1 MGRNNP
7 KNIKAH
13 NDKLHKE
20 QSKEKAKKNARAEKL
35 KEIQRKFNEN
45 STNLNRNL
53 CRVATVEIHF
63 LFKIVVNL
71 ILKESKKH
79 QLPKR

>member
-20 QSKEKAKKNARAEKL
+20 QSKEKAKKMLEQKN
-35 KEIQRKFNEN
+35 
-45 STNLNRNL
+45 
-53 CRVATVEIHF
+53 
-63 LFKIVVNL
+63 
-71 ILKESKKH
+71 
-79 QLPKR
+79 

>member
-7 KNIKAH
+7 KNIKEH
-13 NDKLHKE
+13 KDKLHKE

-53 CRVATVEIHF
+53 CRVATAEILF
-63 LFKIVVNL
+63 PFKIVVNL
-71 ILKESKKH
+71 I
-79 QLPKR
+79 

>member
-7 KNIKAH
+7 KNIQAH
-13 NDKLHKE
+13 NDKLHKG
-20 QSKEKAKKNARAEKL
+20 QSNEKDKKNARAEKL

-53 CRVATVEIHF
+53 CRVATAEIHF

-79 QLPKR
+79 QRVKH